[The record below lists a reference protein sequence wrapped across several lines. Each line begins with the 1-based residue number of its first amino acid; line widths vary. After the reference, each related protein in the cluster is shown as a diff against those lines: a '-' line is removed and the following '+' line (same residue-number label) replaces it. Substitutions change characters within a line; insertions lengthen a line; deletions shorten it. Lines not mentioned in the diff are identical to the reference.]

1 MNGRIKKQLFR
12 RPDEGM
18 IKGVCAGVAHYFD
31 IPVRLVRIIVV
42 LSMFFGL
49 FMLTLIAYAIMAY
62 WLEPAPA
69 DADGN
74 GQAPMPPGRQLDLLE
89 IQLRDS
95 EQHLRQVERYVTSET
110 FGLRN
115 RFRHL

>member
-1 MNGRIKKQLFR
+1 MNGISKKRLYR

-31 IPVRLVRIIVV
+31 IPVRLVRIIAV
-42 LSMFFGL
+42 LSIFFGL
-49 FMLTLIAYAIMAY
+49 FMLTLIAYVILAF

-69 DADGN
+69 DGN
-74 GQAPMPPGRQLDLLE
+74 DSASIPPGRQLDLLE
-89 IQLRDS
+89 MQFKDS
-95 EQHLRQVERYVTSET
+95 EQHLRGVERYVTSEA

-115 RFRHL
+115 KFRQL